1 MRCASS
7 IVLSVA
13 LAALGCG
20 SNATSSPTSPSTAS
34 ATLNIV
40 LKDSPFTDA
49 KALLVT
55 FSEVSA
61 HLTGGSFFTLPFV
74 SNASR
79 RTCDLK
85 KLQSAQDVLGTGPLQ
100 TGHYTEVRLVVA
112 SAMIYFDTAS
122 TGSPCA
128 STIAAPA
135 GRYAVVDVAS
145 GDLRLNR
152 EFDVTSTAATTIL
165 LDFDGDQSV
174 KQTGNGSYTMTPVIT
189 VLSVQ

>member
-1 MRCASS
+1 MRHASP
-7 IVLSVA
+7 IVFAVA
-13 LAALGCG
+13 LGTLACG
-20 SNATSSPTSPSTAS
+20 SMSSSPTAPSSAA
-34 ATLNIV
+34 ATLNVV

-55 FSEVSA
+55 FTTVSA
-61 HLTGGSFFTLPFV
+61 HLTGGDFIMLPFV
-74 SNASR
+74 SAASS

-85 KLQSAQDVLGTGPLQ
+85 KLQTAQDVLGTGPLAP
-100 TGHYTEVRLVVA
+100 GHYTQIRLVVS
-112 SAMIYFDTAS
+112 SATLYFDNPS

-128 STIAAPA
+128 STIAAPT
-135 GRYAVVDVAS
+135 GRSAAVTVPS

-174 KQTGNGSYTMTPVIT
+174 KQTGDNGGYVMTPVIT
-189 VLSVQ
+189 VVSVQ

>member
-1 MRCASS
+1 MGAVRS
-7 IVLSVA
+7 IIVAVA
-13 LAALGCG
+13 LSAAACG
-20 SNATSSPTSPSTAS
+20 SNSTSSPTSPSTAA
-34 ATLNIV
+34 ATLNVV

-55 FSEVSA
+55 FTTVSV
-61 HLTGGSFFTLPFV
+61 HVTGGDFVALPFV
-74 SNASR
+74 SGAPS

-85 KLQSAQDVLGTGPLQ
+85 KLTSAQDVLGTGPMAA
-100 TGHYTEVRLVVA
+100 GHYTQIRLVVSTA
-112 SAMIYFDTAS
+112 TLYFDNAS
-122 TGSPCA
+122 SGSPCA

-135 GRYAVVDVAS
+135 GGSAPVDVPS

-174 KQTGNGSYTMTPVIT
+174 KQTGNGGYMMTPVVT
-189 VLSVQ
+189 VVSVQ